1 MKNSMFSH
9 WSIRYFFYQY
19 FIFSKN
25 EDSDFELDDD
35 DIDKILIITPTPP
48 SNRKHHQKNHEHTGE
63 HTPRARMTAEV
74 ARIIDAGLR
83 RYEAEL
89 WRPDRS
95 AETVKSTSQEEMN
108 AVRNQSRTNTEKKI
122 SHSPQSQAE
131 KGKCLIQHLRLIKR
145 ERISSRNI
153 FQRFSQ
159 EASG

>member
-1 MKNSMFSH
+1 MFSH

-48 SNRKHHQKNHEHTGE
+48 SNRKHHQKNHEHTRE
-63 HTPRARMTAEV
+63 YTPRARMTAEV

-95 AETVKSTSQEEMN
+95 AETVKTMSQEEMN
-108 AVRNQSRTNTEKKI
+108 AVRNQSRANTEKKI
-122 SHSPQSQAE
+122 SHSTQSQAE
-131 KGKCLIQHLRLIKR
+131 KGKCLIQYRF
-145 ERISSRNI
+145 NI
-153 FQRFSQ
+153 CD
-159 EASG
+159 